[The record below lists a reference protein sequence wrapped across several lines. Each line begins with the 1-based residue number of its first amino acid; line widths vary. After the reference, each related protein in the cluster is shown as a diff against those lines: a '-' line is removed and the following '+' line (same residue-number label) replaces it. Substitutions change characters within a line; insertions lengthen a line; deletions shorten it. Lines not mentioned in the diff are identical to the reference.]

1 MFIPMFK
8 QRLTGFTALLFVLF
22 CFIDPNNAVVG
33 LKIPA
38 FLLFLISLAVSYKAN
53 LKYIGIILSLIIV
66 NLISVFLG
74 YINGISVDAQIQRQ
88 YSIFFILLITLFWS
102 KHIDFIFP
110 LSFAGFVV
118 SILSIL
124 GFLAMQFSPVIEDA
138 LYLFSISHDQP
149 FFMSHRTFLGVD
161 FTSFVF
167 MSLPPAFIPAAI
179 HYEKLLYEKK
189 HRGINRL
196 LTIVYFFAFFCSGQ
210 RAMFLGVFAIIMI
223 IGYPKIKR
231 FKLLQLIAIIVFF
244 IGLYIA
250 YRAITDPNSNSTG
263 IKFGHIESYIDLF
276 RSHWE
281 YLIFGMGPGA
291 FFYSKGFGE
300 MTSLTEWTYFE
311 IIRMYGFVGLFFFL
325 CLLFTPL
332 VRHNNRKNP
341 IKYWQS
347 IVVGYIVFLISC
359 MSDPWLI
366 GSPGLICILFI
377 YSIVDNPKFKVERIQ

>member
-1 MFIPMFK
+1 MFSTKYK
-8 QRLTGFTALLFVLF
+8 QKITGFTALLFVLF
-22 CFIDPNNAVVG
+22 CFVDPNNAVLG
-33 LKIPA
+33 LKMPA
-38 FLLFLISLAVSYKAN
+38 FLLFLTSLAVLYKSN
-53 LKYIGIILSLIIV
+53 LKYAGIILSMIFV
-66 NLISVFLG
+66 SLISVFLG
-74 YINGISVDAQIQRQ
+74 YLGEISADAQIQLQ
-88 YSIFFILLITLFWS
+88 YSIFFVLLITLFWS
-102 KHIDFIFP
+102 EHIDLSFP

-118 SILSIL
+118 SIISIM
-124 GFLAMQFSPVIEDA
+124 GFMAMQFSPEIEDA
-138 LYLFSISHDQP
+138 FYLFSISHDQP
-149 FFMSHRTFLGVD
+149 YYMSHRTFLGVD

-189 HRGINRL
+189 NRGLNLL

-210 RAMFLGVFAIIMI
+210 RAMFLGVFAILMI
-223 IGYPKIKR
+223 IGYPKIKQI
-231 FKLLQLIAIIVFF
+231 KILQLIIIIIFV

-250 YRAITDPNSNSTG
+250 YQAIVDPNSKSTD

-276 RSHWE
+276 QSHWE

-291 FFYSKGFGE
+291 FFYSKGFGM

-311 IIRMYGFVGLFFFL
+311 IIRMYGFVGFFFFI
-325 CLLFTPL
+325 CLLISPL
-332 VRHNNRKNP
+332 IRHNDNNNP

-347 IVVGYIVFLISC
+347 IVLGYIVFLISC

-377 YSIVDNPKFKVERIQ
+377 YSVVDNPIFKKEEIR